1 MSEESGTES
10 LKTGSSPW
18 PMFIAFGLVLSEVG
32 VLFALRPVSVGG
44 LLLFVGSVA
53 GIFAESGY
61 VTRPARS
68 IGAQGIALVG
78 IGAVLVLREQAGTT
92 IRGQSIAIA
101 GVLSLVLLLL
111 GVGYS
116 RFRLEKSTPPAE
128 SSESPSD

>member
-1 MSEESGTES
+1 MSEESKTKT
-10 LKTGSSPW
+10 LNTGSSPW

-32 VLFALRPVSVGG
+32 ISFALRPVSVGG

-53 GIFAESGY
+53 GVLAESGY
-61 VTRPARS
+61 VTHPARS

-78 IGAVLVLREQAGTT
+78 IGAVLVLQEQIGAT

-116 RFRLEKSTPPAE
+116 RFHLENVSPPVE